1 MDKVE
6 DVLVVKS
13 HLSNLELNMSNIL
26 IECMEKIIIREPQV
40 HVYFLSGLG
49 PAWIWKRP
57 QLPSHQRYL

>member
-26 IECMEKIIIREPQV
+26 IECMEKIMNQ
-40 HVYFLSGLG
+40 
-49 PAWIWKRP
+49 
-57 QLPSHQRYL
+57 